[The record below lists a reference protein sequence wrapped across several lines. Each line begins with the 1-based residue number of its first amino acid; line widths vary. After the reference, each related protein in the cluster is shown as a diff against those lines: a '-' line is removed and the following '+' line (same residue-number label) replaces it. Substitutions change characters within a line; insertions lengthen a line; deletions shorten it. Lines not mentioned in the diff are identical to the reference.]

1 MSDQSKNYRQ
11 TFAFHSRQYPSHRPS
26 NQFQLHDHLLFN
38 RFSILYYDRPCQI
51 HSTLMRI

>member
-1 MSDQSKNYRQ
+1 MSDQSENYHQ
-11 TFAFHSRQYPSHRPS
+11 TFAFHSPQYPSHRPS
-26 NQFQLHDHLLFN
+26 NQFRLHDHLLFN